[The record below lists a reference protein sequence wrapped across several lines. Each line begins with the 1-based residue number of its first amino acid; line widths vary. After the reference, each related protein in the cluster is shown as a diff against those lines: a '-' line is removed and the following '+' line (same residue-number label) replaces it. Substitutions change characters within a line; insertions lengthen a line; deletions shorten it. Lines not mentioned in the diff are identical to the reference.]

1 MKKILLSSIILGLSS
16 MIYAGEIDL
25 LGVQREFGM
34 TGLETSV
41 NYNNINR
48 GEKNVNIDHLKD
60 IYNVI
65 DNTNTYLSR
74 SFLKDDLQK
83 EYILRLNYNYLKAE
97 NLKVP
102 SLNLTFAG
110 LYTDDS
116 RLGINLT
123 YNDLKTKIN
132 KNKAEGEG
140 YQLSLFYLNS
150 DPFDNSS
157 SLVNIYYGTTDEEV
171 DNLDDKYKTN
181 YYGLYAELEKLYEG
195 FNDFSKGYNLKF
207 EGKRV
212 DEELGKDDNTNESVT
227 LELDGVFQKIF
238 YISNFNTVNLRG
250 SLGYERKFL
259 DKVYHNEKYS
269 DKDNI
274 IAKVEITGKINEV
287 LNLYSD
293 FEYRKSLNTSYD
305 ENRIALGVKFNF

>member
-16 MIYAGEIDL
+16 MVYAEEIDL

-34 TGLETSV
+34 TGLETSI

-48 GEKNVNIDHLKD
+48 SEENINIEHLKD
-60 IYNVI
+60 IYNII

-132 KNKAEGEG
+132 KNKTEGEG
-140 YQLSLFYLNS
+140 YQISLFYLNS
-150 DPFDNSS
+150 DLFDNSS
-157 SLVNIYYGTTDEEV
+157 SLVDIYYGTTDEEV
-171 DNLDDKYKTN
+171 DNLNDSYKTN
-181 YYGLYAELEKLYEG
+181 YYGLYAEIEKLYEG

-207 EGKRV
+207 EGKRI
-212 DEELGKDDNTNESVT
+212 DEELGKADNTNESVT
-227 LELDGVFQKIF
+227 LELDGVLQKIF
-238 YISNFNTVNLRG
+238 YISNFNTISLRG
-250 SLGYERKFL
+250 ALGYEREFL

-274 IAKVEITGKINEV
+274 IAKVEVTGKINEV

-305 ENRIALGVKFNF
+305 ENRISLGIKVNF

>member
-1 MKKILLSSIILGLSS
+1 MKKILLSSIILSLSS
-16 MIYAGEIDL
+16 IIYAEEIEL
-25 LGVQREFGM
+25 LGVKQEIGM

-48 GEKNVNIDHLKD
+48 GKENIKIDHLKD
-60 IYNVI
+60 IYNI
-65 DNTNTYLSR
+65 IGNTNKYLSR

-116 RLGINLT
+116 RLGLNLT

-132 KNKAEGEG
+132 KNEADGEG
-140 YQLSLFYLNS
+140 YQISLFYLNS
-150 DPFDNSS
+150 DLFDNSS
-157 SLVNIYYGTTDEEV
+157 SLVNIYYGTTDEKV
-171 DNLDDKYKTN
+171 DNLADKYKTN

-207 EGKRV
+207 EGKRI
-212 DEELGKDDNTNESVT
+212 DEELGKNENTNESIT

-238 YISNFNTVNLRG
+238 YISNFNTISLRG
-250 SLGYERKFL
+250 SLGYEREFL
-259 DKVYHNEKYS
+259 DKVYHNENYS
-269 DKDNI
+269 NKDNI
-274 IAKVEITGKINEV
+274 VAKIEITGKINEIF
-287 LNLYSD
+287 NIYSD

-305 ENRIALGVKFNF
+305 ENRIALGFQLNF

>member
-250 SLGYERKFL
+250 SLGYEREFL